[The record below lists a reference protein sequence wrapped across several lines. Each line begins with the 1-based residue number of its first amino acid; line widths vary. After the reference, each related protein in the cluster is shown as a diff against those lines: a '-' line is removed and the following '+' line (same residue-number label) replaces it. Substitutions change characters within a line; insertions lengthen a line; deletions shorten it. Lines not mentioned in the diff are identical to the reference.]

1 MLIGGISCLLLFAVL
16 LIGLRFFDLQRFDEQ
31 VTLKVIALRRPFANR
46 IMMFFTQLGRATGV
60 IIIIGALALVPPFR
74 QAILIPAGLSLILGW
89 SLAYLLKRL
98 IKRPRPVGQRLVEE
112 VDASFPSFHATCSS
126 ALYCCIAIGGGAVY
140 PQYLPLLVIICLV
153 FAGMIGFS
161 RVYLGIHYLSDVVGG
176 WLFGAGITLILQWGL
191 LVYG

>member
-1 MLIGGISCLLLFAVL
+1 MLIGGIICLLVFVVL
-16 LIGLRFFDLQRFDEQ
+16 LIALSLSGLQRFDEL
-31 VTLKVIALRRPFANR
+31 VTLKVIALRRPFITK
-46 IMMFFTQLGRATGV
+46 IMLFFTKLGRATGV

-74 QAILIPAGLSLILGW
+74 SAILKPAGLSLALSWG
-89 SLAYLLKRL
+89 LAYIIKRL

-126 ALYCCIAIGGGAVY
+126 ALYCGIALGGGEVY
-140 PQYLPLLVIICLV
+140 PQFLPLLVIICLV
-153 FAGMIGFS
+153 IAGMIGFS

-191 LVYG
+191 LVYS